1 MAGEAGVQP
10 ELYRADYVI
19 GPVGD
24 DPLGVIPDGAIV
36 TGGDR
41 ILFAG
46 PRAAG
51 EARFPGVPRTDYGP
65 AVISPGFVNAHMHLY
80 GVLAHGLKA
89 PAPIRSFEGFLG
101 DYWWPL
107 VENQLDP
114 PMLAAAAECSGLE
127 LIDSGVTALCDCMEA
142 PLAPRAGLE
151 AQAAV
156 LERLG
161 VRAVLS
167 VEASERISPQNGRLC
182 LRENGEFLAARRN
195 HPRVS
200 ASLCLHTAFTCSR
213 SFIEEALGLAEDLDA
228 DIQVHL
234 NESAYEPAWCVERLG
249 KRTALWYEELGL
261 LSGRLIAAQCVQLS
275 PEEIDALARAGVRP
289 VHVPLSNCEVGG
301 GIAPAPALLDRG
313 LPLALGTDGYINNFF
328 AVMRGAF
335 LIHKGY
341 LQSADV
347 MSAKTVW
354 NMATACGAR
363 AVFGDREKTGTLAP
377 GYGADFIV
385 ISIGDIPSE
394 ISPENLFEQLVL
406 YRNPPDVRDVF
417 AAGRALKK
425 DGVLRTG
432 DKVEAAG
439 RSRRESA
446 RLREAGLRQ
455 V

>member
-1 MAGEAGVQP
+1 LALEAGVRQ
-10 ELYRADYVI
+10 ELFRSDYVI
-19 GPVGD
+19 GPVG
-24 DPLGVIPDGAIV
+24 VIPDGAVV
-36 TGGDR
+36 TEGDR

-51 EARFPGVPRTDYGP
+51 EALFPGVSVTDYGS

-80 GVLAHGLKA
+80 GVLAHGLQA
-89 PAPIRSFEGFLG
+89 PVPIRSFEGFLG

-127 LIDSGVTALCDCMEA
+127 LIDSGVTILCDCMEA

-161 VRAVLS
+161 IRAVLS
-167 VEASERISPQNGRLC
+167 VEASERVSPQNGRIC
-182 LRENGEFLAARRN
+182 LRENGDFLLARRN
-195 HPRVS
+195 HPLVS

-213 SFIEEALGLAEDLDA
+213 PFIEEALALAEDLDA

-234 NESAYEPAWCVERLG
+234 NESLYEPAWCVDRLG
-249 KRTALWYEELGL
+249 KRTALWYEELGFL
-261 LSGRLIAAQCVQLS
+261 NSRLIAAQCVQLS
-275 PEEIDALARAGVRP
+275 PEEIDALARSGVRP

-341 LQSADV
+341 LQSASV
-347 MSAKTVW
+347 MPAKTVW
-354 NMATACGAR
+354 NMATAYGAQV
-363 AVFGDREKTGTLAP
+363 VFGDRKKIGKLEP

-385 ISIGDIPSE
+385 INIGDIPSD
-394 ISPENLFEQLVL
+394 ITPENLYEQLIL
-406 YRNPPDVRDVF
+406 YRNPADVRDVF
-417 AAGRALKK
+417 VAGHALKK
-425 DGVLRTG
+425 DGVLCTG
-432 DKVEAAG
+432 NKGEAAG

-446 RLREAGLRQ
+446 RLKAVGLWKS
-455 V
+455 

>member
-1 MAGEAGVQP
+1 LSPVQP
-10 ELYRADYVI
+10 ELFSADYVI
-19 GPVGD
+19 GPGGEES
-24 DPLGVIPDGAIV
+24 PEIIPGGAIV
-36 TGGDR
+36 IQGDR

-46 PRAAG
+46 PRAEG
-51 EARFPGVPRTDYGP
+51 EARFPGVPQTDYG
-65 AVISPGFVNAHMHLY
+65 AAAISPGFVNAHMHLY
-80 GVLAHGLKA
+80 GTLAHGLQ
-89 PAPIRSFEGFLG
+89 PPVPVGSFEGFLG

-114 PMLAAAAECSGLE
+114 PMLAAAAEFSGLE

-151 AQAAV
+151 AQAAA

-161 VRAVLS
+161 IRAVLG

-182 LRENGEFLAARRN
+182 LRENGDFLRARRD
-195 HPRVS
+195 HPLVS
-200 ASLCLHTAFTCSR
+200 ANLCLHTAFTCSR
-213 SFIEEALGLAEDLDA
+213 PFIEEALALAEELDA
-228 DIQVHL
+228 DIQLHL
-234 NESAYEPAWCVERLG
+234 NESAYEPAWCMDRLG

-275 PEEIDALARAGVRP
+275 PEEIDTLARAGVRP

-341 LQSADV
+341 LQSAAV
-347 MSAKTVW
+347 MPAKTVW
-354 NMATACGAR
+354 NMATVYGAR
-363 AVFGDREKTGTLAP
+363 VVFGDRKKTGKLEP

-385 ISIGDIPSE
+385 INTGDIPSDLT
-394 ISPENLFEQLVL
+394 PENLLEQLIL
-406 YRNPPDVRDVF
+406 YRNPGDVRDVF
-417 AAGRALKK
+417 AAGHALKK
-425 DGVLRTG
+425 DGMLRTG
-432 DKVEAAG
+432 DKGEAAA
-439 RSRRESA
+439 RSRRESL
-446 RLREAGLRQ
+446 RLKEAGRMNA
-455 V
+455 